1 LRAWPPLGSPS
12 GGPAYGDCG
21 GTQRPGRRAW
31 LRAAVGASWLGGL
44 AAVGGRAVA
53 TPAQPGQRVTWPEVM
68 LLDGRRWGEAQARGK
83 AVVVVFWSL
92 HCPFC
97 RRHNAHLDKLQR
109 SLRGEP
115 LEILTAIREPDA
127 DAARRH
133 MAQHGYRFAATLD
146 APALAAALS
155 PRRVSPLTVT
165 VDRAGRLLQVI
176 PGEMF
181 EEDVLELIRLARD

>member
-1 LRAWPPLGSPS
+1 MTFPRRSS
-12 GGPAYGDCG
+12 RCG
-21 GTQRPGRRAW
+21 RPGGGGDAVQAGARRAW
-31 LRAAVGASWLGGL
+31 LRAAMGASWLGFL
-44 AAVGGRAVA
+44 AAAGGRAVA
-53 TPAQPGQRVTWPEVM
+53 APAQPGQPVTWPEVA
-68 LLDGRRWGEAQARGK
+68 LLDGRRWGPAQAQGK

-97 RRHNAHLDKLQR
+97 LRHNAHLDKLQR

-115 LEILTAIREPDA
+115 LEILTAVREPDA
-127 DAARRH
+127 AAARRH
-133 MAQHGYRFAATLD
+133 MVHHGYRFAATLD
-146 APALAAALS
+146 APALAAALA